1 MPESHLVDIIAQAA
15 AAIRAGQSVPFTLHV
30 YRPDGPPELYVL
42 LLKEQADPR
51 PILHTIGHFVGERGP
66 VDEVVNLG
74 EGWRAAYAVGTV
86 PRTDVRDDPLS
97 DYVLMAYRWRPDGPL
112 EGYHYR
118 ITRPPGGAP
127 TLEPDPPL
135 HGVEHALLDAF
146 ASGYF
151 HSRDAAHAR

>member
-1 MPESHLVDIIAQAA
+1 MPENHLAELIALAA
-15 AAIRAGQSVPFTLHV
+15 ETIRAGQAVPFALHV
-30 YRPDGPPELYVL
+30 YRPDGPPELYIL
-42 LLKEQADPR
+42 LLKEQADSR
-51 PILHTIGHFVGERGP
+51 PILHTIGHLVGERGP

-118 ITRPPGGAP
+118 ITRPASGAP